1 MTQTHPKSLSHFERD
16 LSRSLARR
24 GKALLEADDLTRQ
37 VSRMEPLEVYFMVK
51 ELGLESAGPILM
63 CASADQLQAFVDLDC
78 WQGEHINF
86 DDIDVWLA
94 PFASLSSQALVAA
107 FLSLEDQLQALYL
120 RDALVIFQ
128 KVDEEIPT
136 TGRKDVRN
144 RVTSD
149 GRFVIEPKEI
159 DSEKEIDPL
168 DLVAAIYKFAGP
180 DQGYNLILYT
190 LSEMQSPLYEDAW
203 RFRSNRLMEM
213 GFPEFTDSLQLF
225 SKPGKKAPGVYIP
238 KGPSLTKSMPA
249 IYASPLNTGGLLSLG
264 LLGIEDKNVL
274 SHLESNLIY
283 LVNASVVAFEES
295 PSNLDY
301 TQAIA
306 KRTIGLLNLGLEV
319 LVGKGEPIVPERH
332 HLFMD
337 EVKEL
342 LQKWPLRDIFK
353 YGYQETLRL
362 HLAAKQLLEDP
373 VMKIWAE
380 KHQTELDEYSEEM
393 CDREFVKAL
402 AKPRPLWAGWD
413 RIHPTKTKG
422 FGSLHDIEAALERL
436 DKLAEQHG

>member
-1 MTQTHPKSLSHFERD
+1 MTQTNPKSLSHFERD

-78 WQGEHINF
+78 WQGEQINF

-94 PFASLSSQALVAA
+94 PFASLGSQALVAA

-136 TGRKDVRN
+136 SGRKDVRN
-144 RVTSD
+144 RVTAD

-159 DSEKEIDPL
+159 DSDKEIDPL
-168 DLVAAIYKFAGP
+168 DLVASIYKFAGP
-180 DQGYNLILYT
+180 DHGYHLILYT
-190 LSEMQSPLYEDAW
+190 LSEMQSPLHEDAW

-225 SKPGKKAPGVYIP
+225 SKPGKKSPGVYIP
-238 KGPSLTKSMPA
+238 KGPSLNKSMPA

-295 PSNLDY
+295 PSNLDH

-319 LVGKGEPIVPERH
+319 LVGKGEPIGAERH

-337 EVKEL
+337 DVKNL
-342 LQKWPLRDIFK
+342 LNAWPLRDIFK
-353 YGYQETLRL
+353 HGYQETLRL
-362 HLAAKQLLEDP
+362 HTAAKQLVEDP
-373 VMKIWAE
+373 VMKIWAD
-380 KHQTELDEYSEEM
+380 KHETELDEYTEEM
-393 CDREFVKAL
+393 CDRAFVKAL
-402 AKPRPLWAGWD
+402 IASRPLWAGWD
-413 RIHPTKTKG
+413 RIHPNKTKG
-422 FGSLHDIEAALERL
+422 FSSLKDIEEGLERL
-436 DKLAEQHG
+436 DHLATQYG